1 MLRQDLTYY
10 IQFFAEFNFSE
21 FVHQNLFFIIFCS
34 ARSGSALR
42 EASWILISLE
52 DTDPKGQKLSKR
64 TRNTE
69 GILATTE
76 SLLPV

>member
-42 EASWILISLE
+42 EASWILISIEPIADLGSGSAF
-52 DTDPKGQKLSKR
+52 T
-64 TRNTE
+64 
-69 GILATTE
+69 
-76 SLLPV
+76 